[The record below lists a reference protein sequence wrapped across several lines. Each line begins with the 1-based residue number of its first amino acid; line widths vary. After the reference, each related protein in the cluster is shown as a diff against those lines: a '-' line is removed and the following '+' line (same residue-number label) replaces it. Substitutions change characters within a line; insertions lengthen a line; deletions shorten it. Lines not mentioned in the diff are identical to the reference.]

1 MKELV
6 MFFWSGS
13 RIEEILVVIMIGII
27 IIS

>member
-27 IIS
+27 INY